1 MSLLRFWQ
9 QKHYCLK
16 IIYDSNI
23 SEGTLSTVNCY
34 LNIYFYYLILKDFHK
49 SGTILVLFF
58 YIRFLSILKFIFW
71 LPAL

>member
-58 YIRFLSILKFIFW
+58 
-71 LPAL
+71 